1 MLITPFDGWPLVN
14 VGACALP
21 PVLVS
26 AKIAL
31 PAPAATTTEND
42 PLTPFAVKVGALVT
56 PEAAVNACATV
67 PPEAKVPE
75 APVADAL
82 KVTTALA
89 TELFA
94 LSRARTVNSIA

>member
-1 MLITPFDGWPLVN
+1 MLITPFEGWPFVN
-14 VGACALP
+14 VGACGPP

-26 AKIAL
+26 AKIAF
-31 PAPAATTTEND
+31 PAPAAATTEND
-42 PLTPFAVKVGALVT
+42 PLTPFAVKVGALAT

-75 APVADAL
+75 APVADAV

-89 TELFA
+89 TGLFA
-94 LSRARTVNSIA
+94 LSRARTVNGVV